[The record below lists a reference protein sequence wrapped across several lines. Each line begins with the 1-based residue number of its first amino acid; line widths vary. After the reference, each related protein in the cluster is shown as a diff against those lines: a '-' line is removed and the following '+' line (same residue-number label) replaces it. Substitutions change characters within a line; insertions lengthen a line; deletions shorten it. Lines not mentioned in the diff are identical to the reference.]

1 MTETTLTPLPAAARP
16 AEAARPRPALDLFV
30 VSGLIL
36 FLELAFIR
44 WLPAHVLFL
53 TFFTNV
59 VLLACFVGMSVGCLT
74 ARSPRRH
81 LLRTPMLLA
90 VAVAVGAVL
99 NPLRSRLEH
108 FVDVGHQAN
117 PDVVFFGAE
126 ANAYRSPTFL
136 VPVEVIVGGMFV
148 LIAATMVGPG
158 QELGRAFNRVPG
170 RVAAYAANLAG
181 SLAGILLFAAASWR
195 HLPPVV
201 WFAAA
206 AAGVYYLLARP
217 DPDAPPGDPPPRR
230 GPAAVYLAVAVALT
244 VPTSGLVPLDSGR
257 WEIAWS
263 PYYRV
268 DHVKQPGVIV
278 TNLIGHQ
285 TMVSRDKPGEVAYH
299 LPHLVN
305 RAAGRPPFRRVL
317 VIGAGSGNDV
327 SRALLWAGPDA
338 RIDAVDI
345 EPVIQ
350 RIGREEHPDRPYDDP
365 RVTLHL
371 DDGRNFLRRAPDGE
385 YDLVVYAL
393 VDSLVLHSGYGN
405 IRLESFLF
413 TRQAFAD
420 VRRVLKPGGTFAV
433 YNYFRQGWIVA
444 RLREALREAFAADPV
459 ALTDPPAPEV
469 RLDSAGD
476 LFTLFLAGSEQSVEP
491 IRASFAAPGNKFWVP
506 KNRPIRPDTPC
517 RFAPEPPA
525 DGGTEWAGLTAA
537 RVEDSGGSLPPA
549 TDEWPFLYTHQP
561 TVPGYVLRGM
571 ALMVVLSLGLW
582 WVYRDRAGSSEPGSS
597 EPRPSGSGSGSSEP
611 RPSGSGSSSAGDTGL
626 LGSSE
631 PRPSGSGSS
640 SAGDTGLLVRAFLL
654 GAGFMLI
661 ETKAVVQMALL
672 FGSTWAV
679 NTVVFAA
686 ILAMAMAGNLFAAWA
701 RPARL
706 WPYYAGLFAALAAN
720 LVVPLDAFLGL
731 ARPAQIALSC
741 GLVFAPVAFAG
752 VVFPASF
759 ARAPRPDRFFG
770 ANVAGALAGGLA
782 ETMSMLVGFRY
793 LLVVAVAVYA
803 ASALFGRLAV
813 PTRAAG
819 RAV

>member
-1 MTETTLTPLPAAARP
+1 MTETTLTPLPATRP
-16 AEAARPRPALDLFV
+16 ADAAGAARPRPAVDLFV

-36 FLELAFIR
+36 FLELASIR
-44 WLPAHVLFL
+44 WFAAHVLFL

-81 LLRTPMLLA
+81 LLRTPLLLA

-136 VPVEVIVGGMFV
+136 VPVEVVVGGMFL

-158 QELGRAFNRVPG
+158 QEMGRAFNRVPG
-170 RVAAYAANLAG
+170 RKAAYAANLSG
-181 SLAGILLFAAASWR
+181 SLVGILLFAAASWL

-201 WFAAA
+201 WFTAAA
-206 AAGVYYLLARP
+206 LGIYYLLGRP
-217 DPDAPPGDPPPRR
+217 DPDAPPGEPAQRR
-230 GPAAVYLAVAVALT
+230 GTAVMFLAVAVVLT
-244 VPTSGLVPLDSGR
+244 VPTSGLVALDSGR
-257 WEIAWS
+257 WETAWS

-268 DHVKQPGVIV
+268 DHIKPRGEIV

-285 TMVSRDKPGEVAYH
+285 IMGSRDKPGEVAYH
-299 LPHLVN
+299 LPHLFN
-305 RAAGRPPFRRVL
+305 KAAGRPPFRRVL

-327 SRALLWAGPDA
+327 SRALLWSDPEV

-350 RIGREEHPDRPYDDP
+350 RIGREEHPDRPYQDP
-365 RVTLHL
+365 RVTAHL

-413 TRQAFAD
+413 TQQAFAD
-420 VRRVLKPGGTFAV
+420 VRRVLKPDGTFAV

-444 RLREALREAFAADPV
+444 RLREALRRTFGADPV

-469 RLDSAGD
+469 HLDSAGD
-476 LFTLFLAGSEQSVEP
+476 LFTLFLAGSEQTVEP

-506 KNRPIRPDTPC
+506 KNQPIRPDTPC

-525 DGGTEWAGLTAA
+525 GDGTEWAALTAA
-537 RVEDSGGSLPPA
+537 RVEDSGGALPPA

-561 TVPGYVLRGM
+561 TVPAYVLRGM
-571 ALMVVLSLGLW
+571 ALMVVLSLALW
-582 WVYRDRAGSSEPGSS
+582 CVYRDRAGSS
-597 EPRPSGSGSGSSEP
+597 EPRPSGSGSDG
-611 RPSGSGSSSAGDTGL
+611 
-626 LGSSE
+626 
-631 PRPSGSGSS
+631 
-640 SAGDTGLLVRAFLL
+640 AGDTGLLVRAFLL

-686 ILAMAMAGNLFAAWA
+686 ILMMALAGNLFAAWA
-701 RPARL
+701 KPAKL
-706 WPYYAGLFAALAAN
+706 GPYYVGLALALAAN
-720 LVVPLDAFLGL
+720 LAVPLDAFLGL
-731 ARPAQIALSC
+731 ARPVQVALSC

-752 VVFPASF
+752 VVFPVSF

-770 ANVAGALAGGLA
+770 ANVAGALVGGLA
-782 ETMSMLVGFRY
+782 ENMSMLVGFRY
-793 LLVVAVAVYA
+793 LLVVAVAVYL
-803 ASALFGRLAV
+803 ASALFGRPSA